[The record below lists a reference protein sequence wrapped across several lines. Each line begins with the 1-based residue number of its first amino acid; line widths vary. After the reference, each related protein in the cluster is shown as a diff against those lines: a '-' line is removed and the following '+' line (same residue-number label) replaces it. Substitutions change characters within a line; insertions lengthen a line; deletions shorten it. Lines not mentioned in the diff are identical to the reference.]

1 MSISKEYGAMPSRA
15 KCFVCVPRTIT
26 VTVDDDTVLTHV
38 SFYNAIL
45 HDPSCMS
52 LTLPVIYI
60 SHTSHCT
67 VTVCTWSWLPWHGD
81 WWCRPYRIIM
91 MICLRSLSKFTSVI
105 CKKQGSYREME
116 YAVWK
121 LYSYFQYLHVIF
133 TWNCWFTCFLQWN
146 CPFVFIVHGR
156 RHIESFS
163 ALTRKRLKPLLR
175 VYAARHKNYA
185 L

>member
-1 MSISKEYGAMPSRA
+1 MHVSDSACNIRDLTYIALH
-15 KCFVCVPRTIT
+15 CDCVYMIM
-26 VTVDDDTVLTHV
+26 VTV
-38 SFYNAIL
+38 A
-45 HDPSCMS
+45 
-52 LTLPVIYI
+52 
-60 SHTSHCT
+60 
-67 VTVCTWSWLPWHGD
+67 WWLVV
-81 WWCRPYRIIM
+81 YRII
-91 MICLRSLSKFTSVI
+91 ICLRSLSKFTTVI

-121 LYSYFQYLHVIF
+121 LYSYFQYMHVIF
-133 TWNCWFTCFLQWN
+133 TWNYWFTCFLQWN

-163 ALTRKRLKPLLR
+163 ALTRKRLKLLLR